1 MDSTRFDHLAI
12 AVGQRSTRRYALGLL
27 AAVGLTGLLG
37 EDAAAACLASGR
49 AAGAGGD
56 HAAPACARDPRAEDL
71 PLSAAD
77 LLPVRHRLGSL
88 RLVTDFDA
96 CIARC
101 EELTGTRPP
110 PPSPDAGDADSASAR
125 APYAGKRIARLPT
138 IRRRRPPGN
147 TGDDGDAEGAQ
158 ARNGPIPNLMS
169 PVKTLRVRSPLPSA
183 TPDTRRRLH
192 RASGRRTPA
201 VPAS

>member
-27 AAVGLTGLLG
+27 AAVGLTGLLS

-56 HAAPACARDPRAEDL
+56 HVAPACARDPRAEDL

-88 RLVTDFDA
+88 RLRDGL
-96 CIARC
+96 R
-101 EELTGTRPP
+101 RMH
-110 PPSPDAGDADSASAR
+110 SAMRGANRHKTSSTF
-125 APYAGKRIARLPT
+125 P
-138 IRRRRPPGN
+138 RRR
-147 TGDDGDAEGAQ
+147 
-158 ARNGPIPNLMS
+158 
-169 PVKTLRVRSPLPSA
+169 
-183 TPDTRRRLH
+183 
-192 RASGRRTPA
+192 GR
-201 VPAS
+201 